1 MIKSISTKKKVLFWL
16 ISIGVVLSLFVLLSG
31 ILLPFVAGLV
41 LAYFFDPVVEK
52 LEAKGLSRTIA
63 TLLLLTGFL
72 VVAII
77 GLAVLTP
84 IIQHQIVVFAE
95 KLPIYTANLLAW
107 AEPHFNKLNA
117 MISPEQVTSIK
128 SSVLSYIGD
137 AAGLMI
143 TVFKTILSGGV
154 VFFNIVALV
163 VITPVVS
170 FYILRDWKGIK
181 AFFESIVPAYF
192 KKSVDEQVGE
202 INTILSGFIRGQAT
216 VCLCLAIFY
225 SIGLTLAGLDT
236 GVVIGI
242 ITGTLSFIPYVGV
255 WSGFIV
261 SILLG
266 AAQFSDPT
274 HLLWIVAVFA
284 IGQVVEGYILT
295 PNLVGNKTRLHPVW
309 IIFALL
315 AGGYLFGF
323 LGVLVAVP
331 VAAVIGVLVRF
342 SLRQYHQSAFY
353 IGFSAKPTSANPAKA
368 KAKAKK

>member
-137 AAGLMI
+137 AAGLII

-154 VFFNIVALV
+154 VFFNIVAL
-163 VITPVVS
+163 
-170 FYILRDWKGIK
+170 
-181 AFFESIVPAYF
+181 SIVPAYF

-216 VCLCLAIFY
+216 VCFCLAIFY

-353 IGFSAKPTSANPAKA
+353 IGFSAKPTPAKM
-368 KAKAKK
+368 KVKAKK

>member
-1 MIKSISTKKKVLFWL
+1 MIESISTKKKVLFWL
-16 ISIGVVLSLFVLLSG
+16 IAIGIAISLFVLLSG
-31 ILLPFVAGLV
+31 ILLPFVASLV

-52 LEAKGLSRTIA
+52 LEAKGLSRSIA
-63 TLLLLTGFL
+63 TLLLLAGFL
-72 VVAII
+72 LVAIM
-77 GLAVLTP
+77 GLVILVP
-84 IIQHQIVVFAE
+84 IIQHQVVVFAE
-95 KLPIYTANLLAW
+95 KLPVYTANLWAW
-107 AEPHFNKLNA
+107 TESHFNELDA
-117 MISPEQVTSIK
+117 IIPPEQAANIK
-128 SSVLSYIGD
+128 SSLFSYIGD
-137 AAGLMI
+137 AAGLI
-143 TVFKTILSGGV
+143 IPVFKTILSGGV
-154 VFFNIVALV
+154 VFFNLAALI

-181 AFFESIVPAYF
+181 AFFESMVPAYF
-192 KKSVDEQVGE
+192 KKIVDEQVGE

-216 VCLCLAIFY
+216 VCLCLAVFY

-266 AAQFSDPT
+266 AAQFSEPS

-284 IGQVVEGYILT
+284 IGQVLEGYILT

-315 AGGYLFGF
+315 AGAYLFGF

-342 SLRQYHQSAFY
+342 SLKQYHQSAFY
-353 IGFSAKPTSANPAKA
+353 IGLSTKPVLTKA
-368 KAKAKK
+368 KTKAKK

>member
-1 MIKSISTKKKVLFWL
+1 MTESISTKKKVLFWL
-16 ISIGVVLSLFVLLSG
+16 IATGVIIGLFVLLSG
-31 ILLPFVAGLV
+31 ILLPFVASLV

-52 LEAKGLSRTIA
+52 LESKGFSRSIS

-72 VVAII
+72 LIAII
-77 GLAVLTP
+77 GLIVLIP
-84 IIQHQIVVFAE
+84 IVQHQIAIFAE
-95 KLPIYTANLLAW
+95 KLPIYTSNLWAW
-107 AEPHFNKLNA
+107 AESHFNKLDA
-117 MISPEQVTSIK
+117 IITPEQVVNIK
-128 SSVLSYIGD
+128 SSILSYIGD
-137 AAGLMI
+137 AAGLI
-143 TVFKTILSGGV
+143 IPVFKTILSGGV
-154 VFFNIVALV
+154 VFFNIVALII
-163 VITPVVS
+163 ITPVVS

-181 AFFESIVPAYF
+181 TFFQSIVPAYF
-192 KKSVDEQVGE
+192 KKSVNEQIGE

-242 ITGTLSFIPYVGV
+242 MTGTLSFIPYVGV

-274 HLLWIVAVFA
+274 NLLWIVAVFA
-284 IGQVVEGYILT
+284 IGQVLEGYILT

-315 AGGYLFGF
+315 AGAYLFGF

-342 SLRQYHQSAFY
+342 SLKKYHQSAFY
-353 IGFSAKPTSANPAKA
+353 IGLSTKQTSPKS
-368 KAKAKK
+368 KTKIKK